1 MLCQESIK
9 KPEGFGLVISRHFE
23 KVHRAH
29 LEQELLLEPSDSG
42 VKQEPLDEGHDHFSD
57 LLNDDDGGGADDHDH
72 VGGDDVAGLKS
83 SRSKVWKYFDKVE
96 KDFSKW

>member
-29 LEQELLLEPSDSG
+29 LEQEMLLEPEPETG
-42 VKQEPLDEGHDHFSD
+42 VKQGNNILI
-57 LLNDDDGGGADDHDH
+57 
-72 VGGDDVAGLKS
+72 
-83 SRSKVWKYFDKVE
+83 SRIFYFAI
-96 KDFSKW
+96 F

>member
-29 LEQELLLEPSDSG
+29 LEQEMLLEPSEQPG
-42 VKQEPLDEGHDHFSD
+42 VK
-57 LLNDDDGGGADDHDH
+57 
-72 VGGDDVAGLKS
+72 
-83 SRSKVWKYFDKVE
+83 
-96 KDFSKW
+96 